1 MNAVAAA
8 RRAAT
13 GVEIGQLKAAL
24 DTYKKEH
31 GDFPPSFDWDPAFPA
46 TAAAQQGKWW
56 DNSIP
61 GPSAYAY
68 QSICERHLL
77 RCYPKAIDKAK
88 FYRFIAPILDQ
99 DEALVF
105 WLYMI
110 ANDPKEP
117 FKNFAYNSANPN
129 IYYAGGFNT
138 NQLVMNDF
146 PGTYTRYS
154 HFDFDARRFIDSD
167 GDGIPGYMALYSRE
181 TTYFYFDSRTY
192 AFPTINDP
200 ANNVFYAARGV
211 AQPFVDATTLSK
223 PNPKFVN
230 PDTFQILSSGQDGNF
245 GMVPPNATFNWLNL
259 KQFPTMIN
267 TNEEDSDNL
276 ADFTEGRRL
285 IDHRP

>member
-1 MNAVAAA
+1 MN
-8 RRAAT
+8 
-13 GVEIGQLKAAL
+13 GV
-24 DTYKKEH
+24 
-31 GDFPPSFDWDPAFPA
+31 
-46 TAAAQQGKWW
+46 
-56 DNSIP
+56 
-61 GPSAYAY
+61 PSAYAY

-167 GDGIPGYMALYSRE
+167 GDGIPGYMALY
-181 TTYFYFDSRTY
+181 
-192 AFPTINDP
+192 
-200 ANNVFYAARGV
+200 
-211 AQPFVDATTLSK
+211 
-223 PNPKFVN
+223 
-230 PDTFQILSSGQDGNF
+230 
-245 GMVPPNATFNWLNL
+245 
-259 KQFPTMIN
+259 
-267 TNEEDSDNL
+267 
-276 ADFTEGRRL
+276 
-285 IDHRP
+285 